1 MRITDTSDLWWKNAV
16 VYCLDVKRFADSD
29 GDGWGDFRGLAGKVD
44 YLADLGVTCLW
55 LMPFYPSPMR
65 DDGYDITD
73 YYGIDPR
80 LGTFGDFVEFMR
92 TAHDRGI
99 RVIADLVPNHTSD
112 EHPWFQSA
120 RQGPGS
126 PFHDWYVWADER
138 PAESPNDVA
147 FPGEETSIWEY
158 APECDRYFLHRFY
171 RFQPDLDVSNPAVR
185 EEIARIAGFWLELG
199 LSGFRIDAVPALLE
213 TDDDAARARMP
224 DPHAF
229 LRHLRGFLGR
239 RSGESMLLGE
249 VNLPHDQQREFFGS
263 GHAAEL
269 STCFDFIS
277 MQNLWLS
284 MARQDASPLAHAVEA
299 RPAVVAEGQWATFV
313 RNHDELTLDRLT
325 GSERQEVF
333 KAFGPRKKSCR
344 STTGAAPARP
354 ADARRRPGPHPA
366 ALQPDVLAPRHAG
379 PLLRRGDRH
388 GREPLGR
395 PAPRRPHADAV
406 ERGPQRRLLHRPRG
420 RPRLARREGGLRA
433 LGGQRRRP
441 APRPGLDAHLRALAG
456 ARLPGVPGARL
467 GRLHP
472 ARLRRSR
479 PSWPTGAAGRTA
491 ASSRVHNLADEPVT
505 AHVDP
510 ARGRRPGA
518 PGAAAGRRT
527 AGDGQA
533 RTLRPSG
540 CPATAGC
547 GCGSPTDRVTLGN
560 RTLRSVD
567 SRSVGVILCVPR
579 CEHGA

>member
-29 GDGWGDFRGLAGKVD
+29 GDGWGDFRGLASKVD

-73 YYGIDPR
+73 YYGIDSR

-92 TAHDRGI
+92 TAHDRGM

-126 PFHDWYVWADER
+126 PFHDWYVWADEK

-158 APECDRYFLHRFY
+158 APECGRYYLHRFY

-185 EEIARIAGFWLELG
+185 EEIAKITGFWLELG
-199 LSGFRIDAVPALLE
+199 ISGFRIDAVPALLE
-213 TDDDAARARMP
+213 TDDDAARARLP

-249 VNLPHDQQREFFGS
+249 VNLPHDQQREFFGT

-269 STCFDFIS
+269 STCFDFMT

-284 MARQDASPLAHAVEA
+284 MARQDASPLAHAVQA
-299 RPAVVAEGQWATFV
+299 RPSVIADGQWATFV

-333 KAFGPRKKSCR
+333 RAFGPRKTMQVYDRGLRRRVPPMLDGDQDRIRLVYSLMFSLPGTPVMFYGEEIGMGENLSAKQRLAVRTPMQWSATR
-344 STTGAAPARP
+344 NGGFSTARAADLVSQVTKGAFAPAAVNAEDQRSDP
-354 ADARRRPGPHPA
+354 DSLHSFMRSLIRAYRECPELGWGEFTLLGCDAPS
-366 ALQPDVLAPRHAG
+366 VLAHRCSWQ
-379 PLLRRGDRH
+379 DR
-388 GREPLGR
+388 
-395 PAPRRPHADAV
+395 AV
-406 ERGPQRRLLHRPRG
+406 V
-420 RPRLARREGGLRA
+420 A
-433 LGGQRRRP
+433 
-441 APRPGLDAHLRALAG
+441 
-456 ARLPGVPGARL
+456 
-467 GRLHP
+467 
-472 ARLRRSR
+472 
-479 PSWPTGAAGRTA
+479 
-491 ASSRVHNLADEPVT
+491 VHNLAEEPVT
-505 AHVDP
+505 A
-510 ARGRRPGA
+510 
-518 PGAAAGRRT
+518 
-527 AGDGQA
+527 
-533 RTLRPSG
+533 
-540 CPATAGC
+540 
-547 GCGSPTDRVTLGN
+547 RVTLPEGTGPV
-560 RTLRSVD
+560 RLAEPLGDVRLETDKQGRFTVRL
-567 SRSVGVILCVPR
+567 PR
-579 CEHGA
+579 YGRLWLQVTA